1 MSYITLIHMMRN
13 CSVHSM
19 PLERKNNLQGRQE
32 SRGDMSRLWSISII
46 RWFALKVE
54 EVKLTEGEKHCHANK
69 D

>member
-1 MSYITLIHMMRN
+1 
-13 CSVHSM
+13 VHSM

-54 EVKLTEGEKHCHANK
+54 EVKLTKGEKHCHANK